1 MRTPMKQNKNSFA
14 AVVGASIVTSLSAG
28 VVNAAENPF
37 ALKDL
42 ASGYTQVAEVVPY
55 QGKAAGSTKP
65 ADAAAK
71 PADTAAKPAEAKC
84 GAEVMKSNP
93 EMKCGASMM
102 NMGAPAATPTTKALE
117 KKCAPGMKMDAPAA
131 PAAPATK

>member
-1 MRTPMKQNKNSFA
+1 MKQNKKSFA

-55 QGKAAGSTKP
+55 PGKAGES
-65 ADAAAK
+65 AK
-71 PADTAAKPAEAKC
+71 PADTSAKPAESKC
-84 GAEVMKSNP
+84 GADVMKNNP

-102 NMGAPAATPTTKALE
+102 NMGTPPAATPTTKALE

>member
-1 MRTPMKQNKNSFA
+1 MKQNKNSFA

-55 QGKAAGSTKP
+55 PGKAGES
-65 ADAAAK
+65 
-71 PADTAAKPAEAKC
+71 AKPAESKC
-84 GAEVMKSNP
+84 GADVMKNNP

-102 NMGAPAATPTTKALE
+102 NMGTPPAATPTTKALE